1 MPCSPTA
8 QLERL
13 ATALTQG
20 AALELYLTPKP
31 GLVDLA
37 DRGSHPDLSLAI
49 MERSVQLVGAYLDE
63 QVRSLVAGEPFICQK
78 NIAIRAERRLLDELG
93 TNTHKGYIFLSGM
106 LLIARWQAA
115 AADENAIRR
124 RLATLAADF
133 FKAGEAGASHGRR
146 ARERYRTGGIVQESL
161 DGFPSLFAAALPAF
175 RQSLNEHGCF
185 SQASFA
191 MLARL
196 MQSVDDTTTLHR
208 GGPSG
213 LARVKQDGRRL
224 ERMIARGDDTIGYL
238 RALNRSYVRM
248 NLTIG
253 GIADMLGLA
262 YGWLIARGEISEA
275 TLDNESAER
284 LLILC
289 R

>member
-13 ATALTQG
+13 ATALAQG

-63 QVRSLVAGEPFICQK
+63 LVRSLVAGEPFACQK

-115 AADENAIRR
+115 SADESAIRR
-124 RLATLAADF
+124 ALTALAEDF
-133 FKAGEAGASHGRR
+133 FKAGEEESSHGRR
-146 ARERYRTGGIVQESL
+146 AREKYRTGGIVLESI
-161 DGFPSLFAAALPAF
+161 DGFPSVFEEALPAF
-175 RQSLNEHGCF
+175 RESMKQKGCF
-185 SQASFA
+185 STASFA

-196 MQSVDDTTTLHR
+196 MQTVDDTTTLHR
-208 GGPSG
+208 GGPPG
-213 LARVKQDGRRL
+213 LARVKRDGRRL
-224 ERMIARGDDTIGYL
+224 ERIIADGDDYIGHL
-238 RALNRSYVRM
+238 RALNRSYVRI
-248 NLTIG
+248 NLTMG
-253 GIADMLGLA
+253 GVADMLGLA
-262 YGWLIARGEISEA
+262 YGWLIAGGEISEA
-275 TLDNESAER
+275 SVVSKGAER
-284 LLILC
+284 VLML
-289 R
+289 

>member
-1 MPCSPTA
+1 MHCSPTA

-13 ATALTQG
+13 ATALAKG

-63 QVRSLVAGEPFICQK
+63 LVRSLVAGEPFICQK
-78 NIAIRAERRLLDELG
+78 TIAIRAERRLLDELG

-115 AADENAIRR
+115 SADEVAIRR
-124 RLATLAADF
+124 RLSALAAEF
-133 FKAGEAGASHGRR
+133 FWAGEAGSSHGRR

-161 DGFPSLFAAALPAF
+161 DGFPSLFEAALPAF
-175 RQSLNEHGCF
+175 RQALNDKGCF

-196 MQSVDDTTTLHR
+196 MQTVDDTTTLHR
-208 GGPSG
+208 GGPPG

-224 ERMIARGDDTIGYL
+224 EGMIARGDDYIGYL
-238 RALNRSYVRM
+238 GALNRSYIRM
-248 NLTIG
+248 NLTMG
-253 GIADMLGLA
+253 GVADMLGLA
-262 YGWLIARGEISEA
+262 YGWLIARGEI
-275 TLDNESAER
+275 LDASLASQGAEH
-284 LLILC
+284 LLML
-289 R
+289 

>member
-1 MPCSPTA
+1 MPCSPIA

-13 ATALTQG
+13 ATALAQG

-115 AADENAIRR
+115 AADESAIRR
-124 RLATLAADF
+124 SLSTLAGDF
-133 FKAGEAGASHGRR
+133 FKAGEEQSSHGRR
-146 ARERYRTGGIVQESL
+146 VREKYRTGGIVLESIH
-161 DGFPSLFAAALPAF
+161 GFPSVFEEALPAF
-175 RQSLNEHGCF
+175 RESLKQKACF
-185 SQASFA
+185 SAASFA

-196 MQSVDDTTTLHR
+196 MQTVDDTTTLHR
-208 GGPSG
+208 GGPPG

-224 ERMIARGDDTIGYL
+224 ERMIAGGDDHIGYL
-238 RALNRSYVRM
+238 RALNRSYVRI
-248 NLTIG
+248 NLTMG
-253 GIADMLGLA
+253 GVADMLGLA
-262 YGWLIARGEISEA
+262 YGWLIAGGEISEA
-275 TLDNESAER
+275 SLASTGAEH
-284 LLILC
+284 LLMS
-289 R
+289 

>member
-13 ATALTQG
+13 ATALAQG

-115 AADENAIRR
+115 SPDENAIRR
-124 RLATLAADF
+124 RLSALASDF
-133 FKAGEAGASHGRR
+133 FKAGEEEASHGRR
-146 ARERYRTGGIVQESL
+146 VREKYRTGGIVLESIH
-161 DGFPSLFAAALPAF
+161 GFPSVFEAALPAF
-175 RQSLNEHGCF
+175 RESMKQKACF
-185 SQASFA
+185 TAASFA

-196 MQSVDDTTTLHR
+196 MQTVDDTTTLHR
-208 GGPSG
+208 GGPPG

-224 ERMIARGDDTIGYL
+224 ERMIADGGDYIGYL
-238 RALNRSYVRM
+238 RALNRSYVRI
-248 NLTIG
+248 NLTMG

-262 YGWLIARGEISEA
+262 YGWLIAGGEISEVS
-275 TLDNESAER
+275 LDRADAEH
-284 LLILC
+284 LLML
-289 R
+289 

>member
-78 NIAIRAERRLLDELG
+78 NIAIRAERGLLDELS

-115 AADENAIRR
+115 APDENAIRR
-124 RLATLAADF
+124 RLATLAEDF
-133 FKAGEAGASHGRR
+133 FRAGEEQSSHGRR
-146 ARERYRTGGIVQESL
+146 AREKYRTGGIVLESIH
-161 DGFPSLFAAALPAF
+161 GFPSVFEEALPAF
-175 RQSLNEHGCF
+175 RASLKQKGCF

-196 MQSVDDTTTLHR
+196 MQTVDDTTTLHR

-213 LARVKQDGRRL
+213 LARVRQDGRRL
-224 ERMIARGDDTIGYL
+224 ERMIAGGDDTIGYL

-248 NLTIG
+248 NLTMG

-262 YGWLIARGEISEA
+262 YGWLIASGEISEA
-275 TLDNESAER
+275 ALDGPGAEH
-284 LLILC
+284 LLIS
-289 R
+289 